1 MASPFESTD
10 NPYQSPAYP
19 YRDTTYPPEAG
30 QPFAPQGLAAHVPA
44 VAILMMVQGG
54 VEIVV
59 SLVFFL
65 MVGVLP
71 VAFAAMPA
79 GAPGG
84 GPGPQAGP
92 PPAAFGWM
100 LVTLYAVMGLAAV
113 LGGVLKVV
121 GGWRNFRYR
130 GRVLGIVA
138 LSSALASML
147 TCYCAP
153 TAIALFVYGLIVHLS
168 PETALAF
175 DRADSR

>member
-1 MASPFESTD
+1 MDELFESTD

-19 YRDTTYPPEAG
+19 YRDTAYPSEEG
-30 QPFAPQGLAAHVPA
+30 QPFAPQGLATHVPA
-44 VAILMMVQGG
+44 VAILMMVQGA

-59 SLVFFL
+59 SLFFFL

-84 GPGPQAGP
+84 GAQPGP
-92 PPAAFGWM
+92 PPAAFGR
-100 LVTLYAVMGLAAV
+100 TLATVYAVMGLAAV

-168 PETALAF
+168 PETAVAF
-175 DRADSR
+175 DQADSR